1 MEQSMR
7 MTSKFFGIAVGLIG
21 LTVGVH
27 AQTLEAVMAG
37 SSAQFLQLGLAAGT
51 GISASPA
58 GLGFTCVWTQS
69 SSGTGVTALDVTD
82 RFTPPGE
89 PPVTRSETGNAWVAW
104 TPTGTNC
111 TTINARTKIYAM
123 VQTDSV
129 IGSAEYFN
137 NGTIGSV
144 SGSAPTGT
152 TSGLLFPGSEQST
165 LPSGIWTALNSAMLT
180 AAATDI
186 RPEDAKFTMERG
198 LTSCG
203 SSVSGSQY
211 LGLGYHNGDK
221 IFSAFG
227 GSSASFVNVLNF
239 TLPTDG
245 SYTVIPIG
253 ASPILV
259 TVNTLNASD
268 GFGSLAFGGSTPANI
283 TRQTLA
289 KFLDGSYGYTGDISA
304 ATAGTG
310 ASAAILIPEPFSG
323 AYNTMEY
330 SVPDTSDLNGM
341 AGLLN
346 TSQDV
351 GTNQLP
357 GQSNCDGS
365 APGGY
370 NPTLGGYQMVI
381 STDDNPTAN
390 RVRVI
395 GTAQSI
401 KELSGATDSIGY
413 AFWSTANYAP
423 AAANA
428 KYLTVDGYDPLYNRP
443 AGSSACTVGST
454 TVPYSTISNTL
465 PTAANT
471 YLACVQF
478 TDLQN
483 GNYPIWSLLRL
494 VTTSTTTSPNY
505 IAAGKLAFAA
515 QNFISTTNHPDF
527 VPFSNNGTTG
537 IPLLQVLHSHFAPQ
551 GVTFRSWDPT
561 VNPTGDPSNGANAFG
576 GTTGGAAPN
585 CTMVEAGGDVG
596 GAILTV
602 SSDNTYCG
610 THTQAGQINQ
620 RQ

>member
-1 MEQSMR
+1 
-7 MTSKFFGIAVGLIG
+7 MTSKFFGIAVGLVG
-21 LTVGVH
+21 FTVGLH
-27 AQTLEAVMAG
+27 AQVLEVVVAG

-58 GLGFTCVWTQS
+58 GLGATCVWTQ
-69 SSGTGVTALDVTD
+69 GTGTGTTPLNVTD
-82 RFTPPGE
+82 TFTPTGGSPI
-89 PPVTRSETGNAWVAW
+89 TRSESGNAWVAW
-104 TPTGTNC
+104 TPAGASC
-111 TTINARTKIYAM
+111 TTVNGNTKIYAM

-129 IGSAEYFN
+129 IGNRLYFN
-137 NGTIGSV
+137 GGKLGSV
-144 SGSAPTGT
+144 SGATPTGT

-165 LPSGIWTALNSAMLT
+165 LPSGVWNKLNGVALT

-211 LGLGYHNGDK
+211 LGLGYSNGDA

-227 GSSASFVNVLNF
+227 TSPSSFHVLDFN
-239 TLPTDG
+239 LPTDG
-245 SYTVIPIG
+245 SYTVIPLG
-253 ASPILV
+253 AVPV
-259 TVNTLNASD
+259 VVAVNTTNTTN

-310 ASAAILIPEPFSG
+310 ANATPLIREPLSG
-323 AYNTMEY
+323 TYNTMEY
-330 SVPDTSDLNGM
+330 SVPDTTNLGG
-341 AGLLN
+341 AGNLN

-351 GTNQLP
+351 GTNQPTGQQNCSTTTP
-357 GQSNCDGS
+357 G
-365 APGGY
+365 APAGF
-370 NPTLGGYQMVI
+370 NATLGGYQMI
-381 STDDNPTAN
+381 IATNDNASAN
-390 RVRVI
+390 RKRVI
-395 GTAQSI
+395 GTGQSI
-401 KELSGATDSIGY
+401 TELNSVQDAIQY

-465 PTAANT
+465 PTAGNT

-494 VTTSTTTSPNY
+494 VTTSTTTSNNY
-505 IAAGKLAFAA
+505 IAANKLAFTA

-537 IPLLQVLHSHFAPQ
+537 IPLLQVLHSHFAPP